1 MICFISHVAA
11 ADPSAARSQI
21 RDAADKCDGI
31 TREMAKLLGVSYPTL
46 LRLFDRLGLRA
57 EIRTL
62 WLERRRARKEAGR

>member
-11 ADPSAARSQI
+11 SDPSAARSQI

-31 TREMAKLLGVSYPTL
+31 TREMSKRLGVSYPTL

-57 EIRTL
+57 EIRAL
-62 WLERRRARKEAGR
+62 WLERRRARKAAGR